1 VTSKQTVIGR
11 TTRNAADSTRR
22 IRVVRLMVQPAPT
35 ERENT
40 MTNLFDFTDVSDL
53 PEDLAKRMTS
63 GGSVNP
69 NVETYSAIVEAG
81 AVAGVAALN
90 ISQIEA
96 VATRMG
102 IDPVASQQSIR
113 NALNLA
119 VKGNRLIKPS
129 RQTYGVKV
137 VDTAD
142 TADTTAVEVPTVAE
156 PVTLQAVPAPIDDDP
171 LA

>member
-1 VTSKQTVIGR
+1 
-11 TTRNAADSTRR
+11 
-22 IRVVRLMVQPAPT
+22 
-35 ERENT
+35 

-63 GGSVNP
+63 GGVVNP
-69 NVETYSAIVEAG
+69 NVATYAAIVEAG
-81 AVAGVAALN
+81 AEAGVAALN

-102 IDPVASQQSIR
+102 IDPVASQQTIR
-113 NALNLA
+113 NALNIA
-119 VKGNRLIKPS
+119 VKGNRLVKPS
-129 RQTYGVKV
+129 RQTYGVPTPDAAVAVPEVAAV
-137 VDTAD
+137 V
-142 TADTTAVEVPTVAE
+142 E